1 MDVMTFKNV
10 SKNFGNQVVLRNL
23 NLVIKKGEFVSI
35 VGPSGSGKTTVL
47 NIMGLLDSFDSGEV
61 CINEQ
66 LLPKMTSKRAEKIRR
81 ETINYLFQSFALIE
95 DRTVYDNLKLSLH
108 FSKGINK
115 DQIIHQ
121 IVNEVHLTHKLQAV
135 VNTLSGGEKQRVALA
150 RAIIKPG
157 NIILADEPTGAL
169 DPKLA
174 KQSFDLIVKMQKES
188 GKTIIMVTHN
198 MEHAKQ
204 TDRIIE
210 LQTTSNFE

>member
-1 MDVMTFKNV
+1 MILERFA
-10 SKNFGNQVVLRNL
+10 S
-23 NLVIKKGEFVSI
+23 
-35 VGPSGSGKTTVL
+35 
-47 NIMGLLDSFDSGEV
+47 
-61 CINEQ
+61 
-66 LLPKMTSKRAEKIRR
+66 TSNRAEKIRR

-210 LQTTSNFE
+210 LQTAPNFE

>member
-66 LLPKMTSKRAEKIRR
+66 SLPKMTSKRAEKIRR

-210 LQTTSNFE
+210 LQTASNFE